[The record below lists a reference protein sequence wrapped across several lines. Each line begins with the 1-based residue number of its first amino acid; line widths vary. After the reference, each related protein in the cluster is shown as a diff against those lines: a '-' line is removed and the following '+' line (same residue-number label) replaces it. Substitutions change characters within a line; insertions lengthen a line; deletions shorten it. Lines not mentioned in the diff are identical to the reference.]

1 MPEKLTYA
9 ASGVDLEAADEAV
22 SRIGKLAKST
32 YTPNVLAGVGPFS
45 GLFRLD
51 LKGYTDPV
59 LVSSCDGV
67 GTKLKLAI
75 RWNRHTTI
83 GADLVN
89 HCINDILTS
98 GAKPLTFLDYIAIAK
113 MDPNVVAGIIEGFA
127 SACAENGVALIGG
140 ETAEMPGI
148 YKPGDY
154 DVAGFITGIVE
165 RNRILDGSRLK
176 AGQALIGLPS
186 SGPHTNGY
194 SLIRRI
200 IFDLNDFDFSD
211 KPEALDGATV
221 GESLLAVHRSYLSF
235 IRPLLDADL
244 IHAMA
249 HITGGGIPG
258 NLIRILPEN
267 IAAVIDTTLWK
278 TPRVFTFL
286 QNTGHVERDEMFR
299 VFNMGIGMILVVD
312 ADKIRDVIAQLAEHN
327 EQATVI
333 GHLISAPREV
343 RLIHPR

>member
-51 LKGYTDPV
+51 LKGYSDPV

-83 GADLVN
+83 GSDLVN
-89 HCINDILTS
+89 HCVNDILTS

-127 SACAENGVALIGG
+127 TACAENGVALIGG

-165 RNRILDGSRLK
+165 RSRILDGSRLK

-200 IFDLNDFDFSD
+200 IFDLNDFDYND

-221 GESLLAVHRSYLSF
+221 GDSLLAVHRSYLNL

-267 IAAVIDTTLWK
+267 IAAVVDTTLWK

-286 QNTGHVERDEMFR
+286 QSTGHVEREEMFR

-312 ADKIRDVIAQLAEHN
+312 PEKARDVIVQLADQGEN
-327 EQATVI
+327 ASVI
-333 GHLISAPREV
+333 GHLMSAPREV